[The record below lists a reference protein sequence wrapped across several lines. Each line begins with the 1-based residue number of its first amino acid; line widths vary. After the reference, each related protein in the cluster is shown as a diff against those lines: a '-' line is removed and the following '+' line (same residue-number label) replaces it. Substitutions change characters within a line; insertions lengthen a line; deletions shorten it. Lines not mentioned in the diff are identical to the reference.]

1 VPTWREQGYDSVVS
15 QWRGFIGPRGMTAPQ
30 IAYWE
35 DAFKRFIETPEW
47 KKELETNFWVADYRN
62 SPGFRKLL
70 DEDNV
75 ELTRFLDDLG
85 LVKKK

>member
-1 VPTWREQGYDSVVS
+1 
-15 QWRGFIGPRGMTAPQ
+15 
-30 IAYWE
+30 
-35 DAFKRFIETPEW
+35 
-47 KKELETNFWVADYRN
+47 VADYRN

-70 DEDNV
+70 DEDNA